1 MAETSV
7 PSIVWTD
14 AGLTIPAESDI
25 LDGVL
30 SDTNVAFGGNL
41 NTNLETP
48 QGQLSSSISAIIAD
62 KNSEIL
68 SVVNQVDP
76 RYAAGRMQ
84 DALGYI
90 YFLTRKP
97 ATSTAVTCTLTGSV
111 GAIIPAGTLAQDTS
125 SNTYALAGS
134 VTIGAGGTGTGTFQN
149 TATGPFPCGAGTL
162 TQIYQAVTGLDSIT
176 NPAAGTLG
184 QDEESR
190 ADFEYRRKNSVALN
204 GHGTPAA
211 VYAEVFSQEGV
222 LDAYVVDNPRGVAT
236 FTGSISG
243 ATMTISA
250 IASGNLAVGCIISGA
265 GVTAGT
271 YITALGTST
280 GGVGTCTVNH
290 AQTVAS
296 EIMTSPGVVKGS
308 TNYVLPD
315 HSIYVVAVGGT
326 DADIAAAIWRK
337 KDAGCGMVGNTTVTV
352 TDDSGYSYP
361 QPTYEITFE
370 RPTSLPILF
379 AVEIVDSPQLPA
391 DVEDLVKAA
400 IIARFNGTD
409 GTTRERIGALILAS
423 RYYGAI
429 STAVPNASII
439 SVLIGVST
447 ATLTQ
452 YQIGIDQAPTIDSA
466 DITVTKV

>member
-7 PSIVWTD
+7 PGIVWTD
-14 AGLTIPAESDI
+14 AGLTLPEETDI

-62 KNSEIL
+62 KNAEIL

-84 DALGYI
+84 DAIGYI
-90 YFLTRKP
+90 YFLTRAP
-97 ATSTAVTCTLTGSV
+97 ATATAVTCTLTGSS
-111 GAIIPAGTLAQDTS
+111 GAVVPAGTLAQDTS
-125 SNTYALAGS
+125 NNVYALAGA
-134 VTIGAGGTGTGTFQN
+134 VTIGSGGTASGVFQN
-149 TATGPFPCGAGTL
+149 TTTGPIACAAGTL
-162 TQIYQAVTGLDSIT
+162 TQIYQAVIGLDAIT
-176 NPAAGTLG
+176 NPTAGTLG

-190 ADFEYRRKNSVALN
+190 ADFEYRRSNSVAQN

-211 VYAEVFSQEGV
+211 VYAEVFSQSGV

-236 FTGSISG
+236 FTGAISG

-280 GGVGTCTVNH
+280 GGVGTCTVNNT
-290 AQTVAS
+290 QTVAP
-296 EIMTSPGVVKGS
+296 EIMTSPGVVLGS
-308 TNYVLPD
+308 THYVLPD
-315 HSIYVVAVGGT
+315 HSIYVAAVGGT

-337 KDAGCGMVGNTTVTV
+337 KDAGCATAGNTTVEV

-379 AVEIVDSPQLPA
+379 AVEIVDSSQLPA
-391 DVEDLVKAA
+391 DMEDLVKAA
-400 IIARFNGTD
+400 IVARFNGTD

-423 RYYGAI
+423 RYYGTI

-439 SVLIGVST
+439 SVLIGVSS
-447 ATLTQ
+447 AMLTQ
-452 YQIGIDQAPTIDSA
+452 YQVGIDQAPTLDA
-466 DITVTKV
+466 ANITVTKV